1 MLHLTC
7 RSLLD
12 HFSELDLANM
22 WIAYL
27 PEFIGALRKA
37 LELSGSRI
45 QEHPWTYPN

>member
-27 PEFIGALRKA
+27 PMFIAVYVLTQWLDKKLGD
-37 LELSGSRI
+37 
-45 QEHPWTYPN
+45 